1 MNINKYRDL
10 YFNHWEAKKIVEI
23 PVIDALRKKYQILNV
38 SEEKTQQLIKAAK
51 TLHVDEVIR
60 SALMLERLDGGC
72 AIIVDYNSEKID
84 RLNLVGRDYIGYY
97 SNNNDIQ
104 FQYNGDTI
112 SADRVILFKGFCPFT
127 VEEYGI
133 TQIFSPSVL
142 QPIYFDILKAIGIR
156 ESVYKLTHKSS
167 VIMALVDNFT
177 TMNKTKSD
185 QIKNA
190 LNKIGNEQAIILDD
204 QNVKLEEFSTSFG
217 ALPELITIY
226 QKILASA
233 LDVPVTRFLGI
244 SNSGLTQSSDGDLEN
259 YYNML
264 QGYQASH
271 IVPRLESIYRMIY
284 HSIWGEDQEYEAL
297 QIQFPPLW
305 NLSEKEQEEKNKNI
319 LSNIMSC
326 VAAGIMSIGEAQK
339 EINSQHIF
347 SFDLGGGDDI
357 TSK

>member
-1 MNINKYRDL
+1 MNVNKYREL

-23 PVIDALRKKYQILNV
+23 PVIDALRKKYHILNV
-38 SEEKTQQLIKAAK
+38 NENKTRVLNQIAK
-51 TLHVDEVIR
+51 KLDVDSSIR

-72 AIIVDYNSEKID
+72 AIIVDYENNNVSK
-84 RLNLVGRDYIGYY
+84 LNVVTRDYIGY
-97 SNNNDIQ
+97 SIENNEIK
-104 FQYNGDTI
+104 FQYNSEILSD
-112 SADRVILFKGFCPFT
+112 DRVVVFRGFCPFLI
-127 VEEYGI
+127 EEFGI
-133 TQIFSPSVL
+133 TQLFSPSVL
-142 QPIYFDILKAIGIR
+142 RPIYFDILKAIGIR
-156 ESVYKLTHKSS
+156 ETVYKMTHKAS

-177 TMNKTKSD
+177 TMNKTKAE
-185 QIKNA
+185 QIKNS
-190 LNKIGNEQAIILDD
+190 LNKIGNEQAVILDD

-264 QGYQASH
+264 EGYQSSH
-271 IVPRLESIYRMIY
+271 IVPRLEAIYRMIY
-284 HSIWGEDQEYEAL
+284 KGIWGEDEEYEAM

-305 NLSEKEQEEKNKNI
+305 NLSEKEKEEKNKNI
-319 LSNIMSC
+319 LLNIMNCLSS
-326 VAAGIMSIGEAQK
+326 GLMTIEEAQK

-357 TSK
+357 ASK